1 MSKTGV
7 PPGPGP
13 VLRPRP
19 QQSSEEQPP
28 TESPPPQKQAP
39 TTLSYL
45 PKWWN
50 IFLVILMVIFV
61 VLAGVVSICVIVIVA
76 NGMAQQRYAIQ
87 GVGTDNATKTM
98 RGLVVLDS
106 SANTIAWNV
115 QYTNVADTPVAIY
128 INGPIVFGTQTGP
141 LDVVLCG
148 SPSSFVCAVPTPG
161 LLQGEINNYAG
172 VPLGTYIGAI
182 RNLPSWYYLSVYFAG
197 GIELRAP
204 LGISA
209 GS

>member
-1 MSKTGV
+1 M
-7 PPGPGP
+7 
-13 VLRPRP
+13 
-19 QQSSEEQPP
+19 
-28 TESPPPQKQAP
+28 
-39 TTLSYL
+39 
-45 PKWWN
+45 
-50 IFLVILMVIFV
+50 VILMVIFV

-76 NGMAQQRYAIQ
+76 NGMAQQRYAIE
-87 GVGTDNATKTM
+87 GVGTDNTTKTM

-106 SANTIAWNV
+106 SANTIGWNL

-128 INGPIVFGTQTGP
+128 INGPIVIGTQTGP

-148 SPSSFVCAVPTPG
+148 SPSSFVCPVPTPG
-161 LLQGEINNYAG
+161 LLQSEINNYAG
-172 VPLGTYIGAI
+172 VPLGTYIAAI